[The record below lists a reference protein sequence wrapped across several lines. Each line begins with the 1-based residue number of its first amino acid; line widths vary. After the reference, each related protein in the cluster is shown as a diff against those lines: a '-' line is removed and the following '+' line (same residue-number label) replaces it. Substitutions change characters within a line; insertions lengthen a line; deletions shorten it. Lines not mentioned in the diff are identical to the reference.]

1 MPKDVQVH
9 VFYIQIYCYE
19 EVGMIHMIIFFFF
32 NLKNNLDYSLF
43 FLLLLL
49 YILLKYLNEV

>member
-32 NLKNNLDYSLF
+32 NLKIIWITRF
-43 FLLLLL
+43 FF
-49 YILLKYLNEV
+49 YFYFCIFY

>member
-1 MPKDVQVH
+1 MPKDVH